1 MNGCEA
7 AGRGAPD
14 SVEVSIEKA
23 ENGFICTVTYP
34 KHLIPNAAL
43 DQAQDIFSAF
53 GKMQE
58 GGGGPEDLVK
68 VFGNAVMKMK
78 KPPKPL
84 RKAQETY
91 IFSNV
96 ETMLQF
102 IKETFEAEEVKNEQ
116 RS

>member
-1 MNGCEA
+1 MNGYEA
-7 AGRGAPD
+7 AKGAPE

-23 ENGFICTVTYP
+23 ENGYICTVTYP
-34 KHLIPNAAL
+34 KYLIPNPAL

-58 GGGGPEDLVK
+58 GGGGPDDLIK

-91 IFSNV
+91 IFSNI

-102 IKETFEAEEVKNEQ
+102 IKETFEAEEVKNE
-116 RS
+116 SGS